1 MASND
6 EGMAPSLGSPWASQT
21 GPWDAILKA
30 VKDQLPS
37 LDSDSSLSDYGEEE
51 LFIFQRNQ
59 TALIPDLSEEL
70 AEDPA
75 DGDKS
80 RTWVAAA
87 EESLP
92 EVCGTQKS
100 VRLCV
105 CSPVLVPAELATEP
119 GNRQNTRTK
128 DASSQAGRDPGRP
141 LENSGEVSAL
151 LGMAEETP
159 RWLDSDL
166 GSLSFNTK
174 GSQGPPWDP
183 QAEASLS
190 RHEGDPKAEP
200 ASQESVNRR
209 ALRQERRK
217 MIEKDILQKVT
228 WDACGP
234 ASSDQGG
241 VKEAPCHTVESAA
254 RSKIPLAEP
263 PEGPPVLSLQQL
275 EAWDLDYILQ
285 SMAGQ
290 EDNQGNR
297 APGTVWWAAD
307 RRQVQDRTVPSADD
321 RLMEQLAV
329 LCTMQS
335 RASACAWKVPA
346 DTPQDTEEAGAGSR
360 CSSRKPGSQAGP
372 GPQLAQGMRL
382 NTEPPTIFIDLR
394 QTVPPDHLS
403 PESSSHSS
411 SDSEEEE
418 EEEVEMAALGDA
430 EGACPS
436 SLGLRSCTG
445 KSQLLQQLRAFRKGI
460 AQPKLPAN
468 KGPGGGRAQA
478 PEDTAGS
485 GTVRK
490 QHMKLCAK
498 GQSAQARLPRGRPRA
513 LGDAPEPGAARE
525 ALMPP
530 LDQLQD
536 VSRCPPHGK
545 NREIIITSGPTAPWA
560 QAAQQGARPLGQCPS
575 FSWGSPLA
583 AMSRMGRGLF
593 ASSLVPGKRQALPG
607 SGHWPPRSG
616 PQTSTLQT
624 P

>member
-1 MASND
+1 MASNV
-6 EGMAPSLGSPWASQT
+6 EGMAPLLGSPWASQM

-80 RTWVAAA
+80 RAWAAAA

-105 CSPVLVPAELATEP
+105 CNPVLVPAELATEP
-119 GNRQNTRTK
+119 GSRWNTRTK
-128 DASSQAGRDPGRP
+128 DASSQEGRDPGKP
-141 LENSGEVSAL
+141 FKSCGEVSAL
-151 LGMAEETP
+151 LGRAEETP
-159 RWLDSDL
+159 RWLEGDL
-166 GSLSFNTK
+166 GRLSFNTK

-183 QAEASLS
+183 QAEATLS
-190 RHEGDPKAEP
+190 CHEGDPKAGP
-200 ASQESVNRR
+200 FSSASQECVNRQ

-228 WDACGP
+228 RDACGP
-234 ASSDQGG
+234 TSSDQGG
-241 VKEAPCHTVESAA
+241 VKEAPCHAVESAP
-254 RSKIPLAEP
+254 RSKMPLVEP
-263 PEGPPVLSLQQL
+263 LEGPPVLSLQQL
-275 EAWDLDYILQ
+275 EAWDLDDILQ
-285 SMAGQ
+285 SLAGQ

-307 RRQVQDRTVPSADD
+307 RRQVQDRTVPSTHN
-321 RLMEQLAV
+321 RLMEQLAL
-329 LCTMQS
+329 LCTTQS
-335 RASACAWKVPA
+335 RASACAQKVPA
-346 DTPQDTEEAGAGSR
+346 DTPQDTEEAESGSR
-360 CSSRKPGSQAGP
+360 CASRKPDSQAGP
-372 GPQLAQGMRL
+372 GLQLAQGMRL

-394 QTVPPDHLS
+394 QTETPDHLS
-403 PESSSHSS
+403 PERSRGSSHSS

-418 EEEVEMAALGDA
+418 EEEMAALGDA
-430 EGACPS
+430 EGASPS

-445 KSQLLQQLRAFRKGI
+445 KSQLLQQLRAFRNGI
-460 AQPKLPAN
+460 AQPELPAS
-468 KGPGGGRAQA
+468 KGPEGGRAQA
-478 PEDTAGS
+478 PEDTPGS
-485 GTVRK
+485 GTGRK

-498 GQSAQARLPRGRPRA
+498 GQSAQARLPRSGPRA

-530 LDQLQD
+530 LDQL
-536 VSRCPPHGK
+536 
-545 NREIIITSGPTAPWA
+545 
-560 QAAQQGARPLGQCPS
+560 
-575 FSWGSPLA
+575 
-583 AMSRMGRGLF
+583 
-593 ASSLVPGKRQALPG
+593 
-607 SGHWPPRSG
+607 
-616 PQTSTLQT
+616 
-624 P
+624 

>member
-6 EGMAPSLGSPWASQT
+6 EGMAPSLGSPWASQM

-59 TALIPDLSEEL
+59 TSLIPDLSEEL

-80 RTWVAAA
+80 RAWVAAA

-92 EVCGTQKS
+92 E
-100 VRLCV
+100 
-105 CSPVLVPAELATEP
+105 PVLVPAELATEP
-119 GNRQNTRTK
+119 GSRQNTRTK
-128 DASSQAGRDPGRP
+128 DASSQEGRDAGRPF
-141 LENSGEVSAL
+141 ESCGEVSAL

-159 RWLDSDL
+159 RWLEGDL

-183 QAEASLS
+183 QAEATLS
-190 RHEGDPKAEP
+190 CHEGDPKAEP
-200 ASQESVNRR
+200 PSTALQESVNRR

-228 WDACGP
+228 RDACGP
-234 ASSDQGG
+234 TSSDQGG
-241 VKEAPCHTVESAA
+241 VKEAPCHAVESAP
-254 RSKIPLAEP
+254 RSKMPLVEP

-275 EAWDLDYILQ
+275 EAWDLDDILQ
-285 SMAGQ
+285 SLAGQ

-307 RRQVQDRTVPSADD
+307 HRQVQDHTVPSAHN
-321 RLMEQLAV
+321 RLMEQLAL
-329 LCTMQS
+329 LCTTQS
-335 RASACAWKVPA
+335 KASACAQKVPA
-346 DTPQDTEEAGAGSR
+346 DTPQDTDEAESGS
-360 CSSRKPGSQAGP
+360 
-372 GPQLAQGMRL
+372 
-382 NTEPPTIFIDLR
+382 
-394 QTVPPDHLS
+394 
-403 PESSSHSS
+403 SSSHSS

-418 EEEVEMAALGDA
+418 EEEMAALGDT
-430 EGACPS
+430 EGASPS
-436 SLGLRSCTG
+436 SLGLRSCTR
-445 KSQLLQQLRAFRKGI
+445 KSQLLQQLRAFQKGT
-460 AQPKLPAN
+460 AQPELPAS

-485 GTVRK
+485 GTGRK
-490 QHMKLCAK
+490 QHTKLCAK

-513 LGDAPEPGAARE
+513 LGDAPEPGAAGE

-530 LDQLQD
+530 LEQL
-536 VSRCPPHGK
+536 
-545 NREIIITSGPTAPWA
+545 
-560 QAAQQGARPLGQCPS
+560 
-575 FSWGSPLA
+575 
-583 AMSRMGRGLF
+583 
-593 ASSLVPGKRQALPG
+593 
-607 SGHWPPRSG
+607 
-616 PQTSTLQT
+616 
-624 P
+624 

>member
-75 DGDKS
+75 DGDTS

-92 EVCGTQKS
+92 E
-100 VRLCV
+100 
-105 CSPVLVPAELATEP
+105 PVLVPAELATEP
-119 GNRQNTRTK
+119 GNRRNTRTK

-141 LENSGEVSAL
+141 LESSGEVSAL

-200 ASQESVNRR
+200 ASQESVNRQ
-209 ALRQERRK
+209 ALQQERRK

-241 VKEAPCHTVESAA
+241 VKEAPCHAVESAA
-254 RSKIPLAEP
+254 RSKMPLAEP

-285 SMAGQ
+285 SLAGQ

-321 RLMEQLAV
+321 RLMEQLAL

-335 RASACAWKVPA
+335 RASACAWNVPA
-346 DTPQDTEEAGAGSR
+346 DTPQDTEEAGARSR
-360 CSSRKPGSQAGP
+360 CSSRKPGSQ
-372 GPQLAQGMRL
+372 GMRL
-382 NTEPPTIFIDLR
+382 NAEPPTIFIDLR

-418 EEEVEMAALGDA
+418 EEEEEVKMAALGEA

-530 LDQLQD
+530 LDQL
-536 VSRCPPHGK
+536 
-545 NREIIITSGPTAPWA
+545 
-560 QAAQQGARPLGQCPS
+560 
-575 FSWGSPLA
+575 
-583 AMSRMGRGLF
+583 
-593 ASSLVPGKRQALPG
+593 
-607 SGHWPPRSG
+607 
-616 PQTSTLQT
+616 
-624 P
+624 

>member
-1 MASND
+1 MARWRLFTALLGPRREWRWKPQSSSDDGALRRHPETWALMASND

-80 RTWVAAA
+80 RTWAAAA

-105 CSPVLVPAELATEP
+105 CNPVLVPAELATEP
-119 GNRQNTRTK
+119 GSRRNTRTK
-128 DASSQAGRDPGRP
+128 DAPSQEGRDPGRP
-141 LENSGEVSAL
+141 FESSGEVSAL

-200 ASQESVNRR
+200 TSQESVNRR

-228 WDACGP
+228 RDACVP

-241 VKEAPCHTVESAA
+241 VKEAPCHAVESAA
-254 RSKIPLAEP
+254 RSKMPLAEP

-285 SMAGQ
+285 SLAGQ
-290 EDNQGNR
+290 EDNQRNR

-307 RRQVQDRTVPSADD
+307 CRQVQGLTLNTGGHVNPHKQH
-321 RLMEQLAV
+321 L
-329 LCTMQS
+329 
-335 RASACAWKVPA
+335 
-346 DTPQDTEEAGAGSR
+346 
-360 CSSRKPGSQAGP
+360 P
-372 GPQLAQGMRL
+372 GPLRL
-382 NTEPPTIFIDLR
+382 VTDRPAAHTCLPCWPRPEHSCCQSLKDFI
-394 QTVPPDHLS
+394 
-403 PESSSHSS
+403 HSTY
-411 SDSEEEE
+411 
-418 EEEVEMAALGDA
+418 M
-430 EGACPS
+430 
-436 SLGLRSCTG
+436 
-445 KSQLLQQLRAFRKGI
+445 
-460 AQPKLPAN
+460 
-468 KGPGGGRAQA
+468 
-478 PEDTAGS
+478 
-485 GTVRK
+485 
-490 QHMKLCAK
+490 
-498 GQSAQARLPRGRPRA
+498 
-513 LGDAPEPGAARE
+513 
-525 ALMPP
+525 
-530 LDQLQD
+530 
-536 VSRCPPHGK
+536 
-545 NREIIITSGPTAPWA
+545 
-560 QAAQQGARPLGQCPS
+560 
-575 FSWGSPLA
+575 
-583 AMSRMGRGLF
+583 
-593 ASSLVPGKRQALPG
+593 
-607 SGHWPPRSG
+607 
-616 PQTSTLQT
+616 
-624 P
+624 